1 MDVERLIGSVLRG
14 TLSGGRKRSR
24 RARSYLGG
32 GGGSFLNAS
41 TLLTLGGL
49 VWGAIETMQQQGTA
63 PAPTPAPHP
72 GTPPPGA
79 TAPLGAP
86 PPLPQPPAVVSPPDA
101 GQAVPDGAATIVRLM
116 VSAARADG
124 DFSETERTT
133 VLEHARAAGAEA
145 LVADEIGRPTPIARI
160 VERVTDP
167 RQRADLYVLA
177 FGIVRGD
184 ETVSGAERIYLAQ
197 LAALLDLE
205 PATVDQLEREA
216 AARIDGAGGQ

>member
-1 MDVERLIGSVLRG
+1 
-14 TLSGGRKRSR
+14 
-24 RARSYLGG
+24 
-32 GGGSFLNAS
+32 LNAS

-49 VWGAIETMQQQGTA
+49 VWGAIETVQQQGTG
-63 PAPTPAPHP
+63 PAPTPAPRP
-72 GTPPPGA
+72 GTSPPPTTPPPGA
-79 TAPLGAP
+79 
-86 PPLPQPPAVVSPPDA
+86 PPLPLPPAVASPPDA
-101 GQAVPDGAATIVRLM
+101 GQTLPDGAATIVRLM

-124 DFSETERTT
+124 DLSETERTAI
-133 VLEHARAAGAEA
+133 LEHARAGGAEA
-145 LVADEIGRPTPIARI
+145 LVAGEIGRPTPLARI
-160 VERVTDP
+160 VEGVTDP

-205 PATVDQLEREA
+205 PATVEQLEREA